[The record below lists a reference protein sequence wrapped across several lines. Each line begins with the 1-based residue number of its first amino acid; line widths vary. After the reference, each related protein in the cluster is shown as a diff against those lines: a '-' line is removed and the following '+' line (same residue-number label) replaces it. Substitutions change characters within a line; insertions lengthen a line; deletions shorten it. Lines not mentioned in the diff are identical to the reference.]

1 MRTLAGLDVMRAP
14 IKDISWHTDGVIE
27 LVSRMWDRGLF
38 KHRKDAQTAE
48 QYFAERSK
56 HHNRKSRGQL

>member
-14 IKDISWHTDGVIE
+14 IQDISWNTDGVIE

-38 KHRKDAQTAE
+38 KRRQDAQTAE
-48 QYFAERSK
+48 Q
-56 HHNRKSRGQL
+56 